1 MNYTESNH
9 DKTLVPKTASSKNF
23 NGDFDGETV
32 AVVDLSKFA
41 KTKSDLPKASEE
53 LSSDKAV
60 NGDTFEAVS
69 ISNTSNRNPNAP
81 KIYDDDEIAA
91 IRRQNRG
98 SYFSLNSKSAK
109 GIMDVLYKAENM
121 ENNGSE
127 IGNPD
132 FSKF

>member
-1 MNYTESNH
+1 MSYTESNH

-41 KTKSDLPKASEE
+41 KTKSDLPKASEG

-60 NGDTFEAVS
+60 NGDTFGAVS
-69 ISNTSNRNPNAP
+69 LSSSSDRNPNAP

-98 SYFSLNSKSAK
+98 S
-109 GIMDVLYKAENM
+109 
-121 ENNGSE
+121 
-127 IGNPD
+127 
-132 FSKF
+132 